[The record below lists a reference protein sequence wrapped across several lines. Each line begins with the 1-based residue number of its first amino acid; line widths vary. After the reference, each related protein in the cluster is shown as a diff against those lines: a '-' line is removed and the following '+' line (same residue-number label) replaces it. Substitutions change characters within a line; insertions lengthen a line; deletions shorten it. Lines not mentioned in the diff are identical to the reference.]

1 MEKIESVLNCDFL
14 ILKINEKNKIQFG
27 SEMTFAKIYNI
38 PIYSIIPQNETI
50 ETINDNVFIYEL
62 SDRVFANLKELIK
75 YLNDLYNLGKLK
87 KKGNIKSNDII
98 DKINS
103 FDAGYDEGY
112 KVVEKFWGE
121 KPANFV
127 KRVADIYSGKKNV
140 KCLDLGCGN
149 GKNAIYLSNSGFDV
163 TAMDVSYYGINEA
176 RRLCDKVNWIIRDIR
191 KYYAEEEKY
200 DIVVLTGSL
209 HCLSTY
215 EEVEN
220 VINSVKK
227 STKQGGYNVISAF
240 NNDVQDLS
248 GHSKDFH
255 PLLLE
260 HSKYVNMYKDWK
272 IIESSNK
279 ILNDIHPNNNIKHK
293 HSITRILAQKI

>member
-1 MEKIESVLNCDFL
+1 MKLLLDCDFL
-14 ILKINEKNKIQFG
+14 ILKINENNKIQVG
-27 SEMTFAKIYNI
+27 SEMTFAKVYNI
-38 PIYSIIPQNETI
+38 PIYSIISQNEKI
-50 ETINDNVFIYEL
+50 ETMNDNIFIHEL
-62 SDRVFANLKELIK
+62 SDLVFDNLKELIK
-75 YLNDLYNLGKLK
+75 YLNNLYNLGKLK

-127 KRVADIYSGKKNV
+127 KRVADIYSRKKNV

-149 GKNAIYLSNSGFDV
+149 GKNSIYLSKSGFDV
-163 TAMDVSYYGINEA
+163 TAMDVSYYGISEA
-176 RRLCDKVNWIIRDIR
+176 RKLCDKVNWVIRDIR
-191 KYYAEEEKY
+191 KYYAEQEKY
-200 DIVVLTGSL
+200 DIVLLTGSL

-215 EEVEN
+215 EEVES
-220 VINSVKK
+220 VINTVKS
-227 STKQGGYNVISAF
+227 STKKGGYNVISAF

-260 HSKYVNMYKDWK
+260 HSQYVNMYKDWK